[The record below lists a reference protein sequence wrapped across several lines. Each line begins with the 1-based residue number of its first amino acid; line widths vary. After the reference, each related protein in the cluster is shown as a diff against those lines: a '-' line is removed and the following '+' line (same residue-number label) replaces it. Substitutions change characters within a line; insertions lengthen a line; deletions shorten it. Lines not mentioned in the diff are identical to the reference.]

1 MCDKY
6 ERLLKRNLEIAGIV
20 TIVLMM
26 LIALIYFHSTGDII
40 VAVAVGFGGG
50 YVIATLISITI
61 GLCCV
66 IYDKLR

>member
-40 VAVAVGFGGG
+40 VAVAVVFSF
-50 YVIATLISITI
+50 LQ
-61 GLCCV
+61 
-66 IYDKLR
+66 